1 LLVATDVAARG
12 LDIPSVS
19 HVVNYDLPTSPE
31 GYVHRIGR
39 TGRAG
44 REGSAITVIDPREQR
59 LLWNIEQLTKA
70 KIVVTQVP
78 TVADLRTKR
87 LARAKN
93 AIEEVLAA
101 GDLDLFRAVAA
112 ALAEQKDPLEVAAA
126 AMKLVFRMQGGERKE
141 QDIPAVSSR
150 PPERPSMVRR
160 PMADSRG
167 RAGGMMPR
175 EGQSRP
181 FNAPGRGGRTAG
193 MAKVYIGAGREAGI
207 RPGDLVGAIA
217 NEAGLNSNVIGA
229 VEVMDRFSLVEVPEV
244 LAREIIETLSRTRI
258 KGQKVAVRLFL
269 EQPRGGRG

>member
-1 LLVATDVAARG
+1 M
-12 LDIPSVS
+12 
-19 HVVNYDLPTSPE
+19 
-31 GYVHRIGR
+31 
-39 TGRAG
+39 
-44 REGSAITVIDPREQR
+44 

-70 KIVVTQVP
+70 KIVVTPVP

-87 LARAKN
+87 LARTKS

-101 GDLDLFRAVAA
+101 GELDLFRAVAA
-112 ALAEQKDPLEVAAA
+112 SLSDQGDPLEVAAA
-126 AMKLVFRMQGGERKE
+126 AMKLVFRIQGGERKE
-141 QDIPAVSSR
+141 QDIPAMSSR
-150 PPERPSMVRR
+150 PPERPSMARR
-160 PMADSRG
+160 PMADPRG

-175 EGQSRP
+175 EGQGRP

-258 KGQKVAVRLFL
+258 KGQKVAVRLFV
-269 EQPRGGRG
+269 EQPRGGGRA